1 MALTRIT
8 SSVIKDATIQETKF
22 DKSYLDSNNADIATQ
37 SITFESDV
45 TIKVGSAGS
54 PYFAASS
61 NLITITAQNSTDTAL
76 QISRGGLSL
85 NEGNITIADGF
96 DISVPQIKV
105 SDGSSS
111 SLSFTFDDDTTTG
124 FYRVGA
130 PADVALNLVVDGSL
144 QVSAIPSESIRF
156 ANRLLKIRTDG
167 NVYADLLKYDTNNQS
182 IVLGGATK
190 KLNLTVDSDNVINV
204 SSVDQSGNPYTG
216 NENRVG
222 INNSNPQATF
232 DVTGTIRATNYSN
245 ITSSDLPV
253 VPVSKGG
260 TGTSNIGFPE
270 QLLRVNTAGDALEY
284 FSLNT
289 GDVNNLAS
297 FNVSGDGTLYS
308 ALSRSTS
315 NSRLVLT
322 LNSSNTFFTGQV
334 VKVFGINTTN
344 ITQYDQDTVGNTIYS
359 NWKDSIDQSTSFISA
374 QGGAGGGV
382 RYTYYA
388 ALINFRTGVISSLK
402 KLKHSSTGAPD
413 YVSNYELDT
422 FNDQRYNSISIL
434 RPNASHGIL
443 LYRFKSTLTTVK
455 DRNGTTLNDHD
466 KRLNLI
472 AIIGSRDIGSA
483 TTTLFTYNDYGPY
496 NRTTWGDFNTDG
508 SYNANYQQIKTIP
521 CSVRLNANDVTAP
534 DLPIIADYGPYPG
547 WSERNVFDVNKD
559 NETVV
564 ITNAS
569 SEDAVFDNTD
579 LSSQFIDTNKIQ
591 ICHDDTEA
599 LEKAIQSVIDKGYYS
614 LFLTGGT
621 YNVKKLIIPDNFS
634 LNGSGKATLIRKQ
647 FFDTSYSGT
656 TNPEYSRTY
665 AALWLRNPWGTGRY
679 GTFDKDND
687 GDGSIDNPTY
697 SEISSVPVKDI
708 TLSNFAVDGN
718 YNCNIRLGDSTRP
731 DSNALVYMAESN
743 NCSLLNLDIKN
754 SIGDGIYAESST
766 RLSLQ
771 NTSVYDNSITYL
783 TFDNPVQATDAVVFK
798 ATGCAF
804 LSNPGPVDITT
815 SQVVAFNSCIIRNS
829 GTGLRIYGSR
839 SANVN
844 NNLILGPDDE
854 WIPSSDIYDSD
865 FNSVNITVDKTTR
878 TGTGGPVKFTYVE
891 NNLAKDLTNT
901 ELSSFV
907 YTVSVD
913 VNGNEVIGSNPLT
926 YTTQGSSTPTSVL
939 QAVIYDIENGGL
951 QIEVPAVPPPNTL
964 TANNALYHYP
974 YRVTVGT
981 SGNNYDY
988 LIYFVNGTE
997 SIAVGD
1003 PDNYIIDGVIGYNN
1017 VSQIYTIKI
1026 ADENRAD
1033 FLEEDR
1039 VQVLEHNPDTGY
1051 SLPSELIVSAIR
1063 FEDQSFVLDLSYPP
1077 GFGGYSTFN
1086 DYHNAVN
1093 QTVGGANGLPSAVD
1107 QNARGYIKKK
1117 RSFTIAKGIIGV
1129 L

>member
-22 DKSYLDSNNADIATQ
+22 DKSYLDSTNADTATQ

-54 PYFAASS
+54 SYFSASA
-61 NLITITAQNSTDTAL
+61 NLVTLNAQNANDTVL
-76 QISRGGLSL
+76 QVSRGGISL
-85 NEGNITIADGF
+85 NEGNITVANGF
-96 DISVPQIKV
+96 SITTPEIRLD
-105 SDGSSS
+105 DGSLGSPT
-111 SLSFTFDDDTTTG
+111 LTYADDTTTG
-124 FYRVGA
+124 LYRVGA
-130 PADVALNLVVDGSL
+130 PSDPSLNIVVDGEL
-144 QVSAIPSESIRF
+144 QLSAIPAESIRF
-156 ANRLLKIRTDG
+156 ANRTLRIRSTG
-167 NVYADLLKYDTNNQS
+167 TSYTDLLKYNTNNES
-182 IVLGGATK
+182 IVLGGPTK
-190 KLNLTVDSDNVINV
+190 TLDFVADNDIVLNIRSTDL
-204 SSVDQSGNPYTG
+204 SGNPYTG

-222 INNSNPQATF
+222 INTSNPQATL
-232 DVTGTIRATNYSN
+232 DVSGTIRATNYSN
-245 ITSSDLPV
+245 ISSTDLPV
-253 VPVSKGG
+253 IPVSKGG

-270 QLLRVNTAGDALEY
+270 QLLRVNLNGDGLEY

-297 FNVSGDGTLYS
+297 FNVSGDGKLYDV
-308 ALSRSTS
+308 STRGTE
-315 NSRLVLT
+315 NGRIKVT
-322 LNSSNTFFTGQV
+322 IPDAGTFFTSQDI
-334 VKVFGINTTN
+334 KVFGINTTN
-344 ITQYDQDTVGNTIYS
+344 ITQYDQNTVGNTIYS
-359 NWKDSIDQSTSFISA
+359 NWKNTIDQSSSFISA
-374 QGGAGGGV
+374 QGGTGGGV

-413 YVSNYELDT
+413 YVNNYELDT
-422 FNDQRYNSISIL
+422 FNDQRYNSVSIL
-434 RPNASHGIL
+434 RPNAGHGIL
-443 LYRFKSTLTTVK
+443 LYRFKSTITIVK

-466 KRLNLI
+466 RRLNLI

-508 SYNANYQQIKTIP
+508 SYNQNYQVIKTIP
-521 CSVRLNANDVTAP
+521 CSVRLNANDITAP
-534 DLPIIADYGPYPG
+534 DLPIISQYGPYPG

-559 NETVV
+559 TDQVT
-564 ITNAS
+564 ITNPS
-569 SEDAVFDNTD
+569 SEDTVFDNTD
-579 LSSQFIDTNKIQ
+579 QSSQYIETTSIQ
-591 ICHDDTEA
+591 ISHDDTNA

-614 LFLTGGT
+614 LFLTGGV

-634 LNGSGKATLIRKQ
+634 LNGSGKATVIRKQ

-656 TNPEYSRTY
+656 TNPEYNRTY
-665 AALWLRNPWGTGRY
+665 AALWLRNPWGSGRY
-679 GTFDKDND
+679 GTFDKDDN

-697 SEISSVPVKDI
+697 SNISSVPVGNI

-718 YNCNIRLGDSTRP
+718 YNCNMRLGDITRP
-731 DSNALVYMAESN
+731 DGNALIYMAESN
-743 NCSLLNLDIKN
+743 NCSILNLDVKN
-754 SIGDGIYAESST
+754 SIGDGIYAEGST

-783 TFDNPVQATDAVVFK
+783 TFDNPLQATDTIVLK

-815 SQVVAFNSCIIRNS
+815 TQVVAFNSCIIRNS
-829 GTGLRIYGSR
+829 GTGLRIFGAR

-865 FNSVNITVDKTTR
+865 FNSVNITVDKSTR
-878 TGTGGPVKFTYVE
+878 TGTGGSVKFTYVE
-891 NNLAKDLTNT
+891 NNIAKDLTNT
-901 ELSSFV
+901 DLSAFV

-913 VNGNEVIGSNPLT
+913 VNGNEVIGNNPIT
-926 YTTQGSSTPTSVL
+926 YTTQGSSTPTSILQVL
-939 QAVIYDIENGGL
+939 PYDIENGGV

-964 TANNALYHYP
+964 TVNNALYHYP

-988 LIYFVNGTE
+988 LIYFINGTE

-1003 PDNYIIDGVIGYNN
+1003 PDNYIIDGVLQYDN

-1039 VQVLEHNPDTGY
+1039 VQVLEHNPNTGY
-1051 SLPSELIVSAIR
+1051 SLPTELIVSAIR
-1063 FEDQSFVLDLSYPP
+1063 FQDQSFVLDLTYSP

-1093 QTVGGANGLPSAVD
+1093 QTVGGATGMPAAVD
-1107 QNARGYIKKK
+1107 QTARGYIKKK

-1129 L
+1129 V